1 MPNNKHAVKLAVVQ
15 AAPVFLDRAATVE
28 KACSYIRQAGKEGAA
43 LVAFPESFIPAY
55 PDWVWAVPPGE
66 EGTLN
71 ELYAGLFENAVE
83 IPRPD
88 TQALCQAA
96 RAAGV
101 YVVVGVT
108 ERSPQTSNGS
118 LYNTLLYIDPQ
129 GSVMGR
135 HRKLVPTGGERLVW
149 APGDGSTLQVYDT
162 PLGKIG
168 GLICWENYMPLARYS
183 LYAWGVQIY
192 IAATWDR
199 GEAWLA
205 TVRHI
210 AREGRVYVLSSG
222 MALRKAD
229 IPDRFAFKKKFY
241 ANAPEWI
248 NVGESAIVNPQ
259 GDFVAGPLREKEGLL
274 FATLDP
280 AAFHGSKWMLDVTGH
295 YNRPDVFQL
304 TVDRT
309 SRLLIKEAGEPRV
322 SIPAVQPPEMI
333 DGLITP

>member
-83 IPRPD
+83 IPGPD

-168 GLICWENYMPLARYS
+168 GLICWEN
-183 LYAWGVQIY
+183 
-192 IAATWDR
+192 
-199 GEAWLA
+199 
-205 TVRHI
+205 
-210 AREGRVYVLSSG
+210 
-222 MALRKAD
+222 
-229 IPDRFAFKKKFY
+229 
-241 ANAPEWI
+241 
-248 NVGESAIVNPQ
+248 
-259 GDFVAGPLREKEGLL
+259 
-274 FATLDP
+274 
-280 AAFHGSKWMLDVTGH
+280 
-295 YNRPDVFQL
+295 
-304 TVDRT
+304 
-309 SRLLIKEAGEPRV
+309 
-322 SIPAVQPPEMI
+322 
-333 DGLITP
+333 